1 MTTSAIEKIITAIG
15 TALAPLDGGSDPIKI
30 FSDRQGE
37 PIEEGERPAINIRF
51 VEDIHDVQL
60 GMGECWHTAQIML
73 DVYDDSSATD
83 TMTPLLS
90 RIGASAWGLIA
101 ADLSLGGL
109 ASNGTADMDVSQVEG
124 FEQLVIGVT
133 PLRICPQPADYCGPY
148 VLLASR
154 ANAGTM
160 TGAIINADGGMG
172 VRGLTRING
181 GEDL

>member
-109 ASNGTADMDVSQVEG
+109 ASNTVTIGFSASSENAPDVGCAVMELHVNFS
-124 FEQLVIGVT
+124 T
-133 PLRICPQPADYCGPY
+133 PADNFFTILGASGP
-148 VLLASR
+148 VL
-154 ANAGTM
+154 
-160 TGAIINADGGMG
+160 
-172 VRGLTRING
+172 
-181 GEDL
+181 